1 MLSQIDTK
9 DILFICG
16 GAFVDLEKTISER
29 SAGLTIVV
37 VVYSTEIA
45 LRHLVSI
52 NYLSFPCGVRTL
64 TLTSCTSRRQDSS
77 IGFGAPIRTNMR
89 SSEVT
94 DPMVTSSLLE
104 SVSILEPLANWT
116 PYGLLGT
123 TNTME
128 LRFILKKLS
137 HGHEYETTCS
147 FGRLRVAILQD
158 MVWYQSLLDACPS

>member
-64 TLTSCTSRRQDSS
+64 TLTSCTSR
-77 IGFGAPIRTNMR
+77 P
-89 SSEVT
+89 
-94 DPMVTSSLLE
+94 
-104 SVSILEPLANWT
+104 
-116 PYGLLGT
+116 
-123 TNTME
+123 
-128 LRFILKKLS
+128 RFIYRFWGTHSDK
-137 HGHEYETTCS
+137 HEK
-147 FGRLRVAILQD
+147 F
-158 MVWYQSLLDACPS
+158 